1 MRIHTGGDVRIHT
14 GGDVRIEPVE
24 QILKEGIW

>member
-14 GGDVRIEPVE
+14 GGDVRTEPVE